1 MAYHKIIL
9 RRTWRV
15 FLYILLCLFTLI
27 LLAYIFIN
35 LPVGKRVVRNKVQRF
50 LGEKLHTKVVIGS
63 IDYSLPQWLEIKGV
77 YIEDQQKD
85 TLAYGEEIS
94 ADLNMVKLMFGYTD
108 IEKLYFKNILLKINK
123 GENDTVFNYNF
134 VLDAFTGN
142 KSTTSIPDTAALKL
156 TLNRLV
162 FDNVALHFRDEKAG
176 NNFNASIQS
185 LDAILTKFQPDRV
198 QFGLDNFYA
207 RGVNFKMKTYKES
220 IPDTVTVKPAD
231 SLNLPEY
238 SLFINANK
246 FNLYD
251 VNVSIDNST
260 NGMQYGNNITHLA
273 LSNVVFNLGQSIA
286 IADSA
291 LLDSSMV
298 KLVLPKTK
306 PFEKKDSIIPSAPW
320 FVKLG
325 QLNMRQNN
333 LAFDDSNMPYAGSFD
348 AFHLDLKNVNTD
360 IKAFHYS
367 YDTLRGTV
375 QQFSFKEKNGFNV
388 DSLHV
393 NYLQTATE
401 LTADELYFKT
411 PQTLLRDKIELRF
424 DTASAT
430 KALRT
435 KNSTVA
441 ASISNS
447 IIAFNDLYQVMPSIK
462 SSFPPSKFANL
473 SVRINTE
480 LRGNLQHIYL
490 PFLQLSGL
498 TGSSVSGH
506 GNLYNVS
513 DPKLFSYDLVIDK
526 SRITKSD
533 LLKFIPP
540 GNAEAI
546 QKIPAVFNLS
556 GHITGNANN
565 VIADIRTS
573 AQGASFNGRIALHN
587 ISNPAKLSY
596 DLAIKS
602 ADISKNFIIAFLPAG
617 SLPPQINLP
626 ENIKTSGTIKG
637 DDNSVTLNTKL
648 ATSYGNA
655 NVKGYLNN
663 YKNPEQVKY
672 DLDINLAGFN
682 VGRLIKQDSILGLV
696 SGYVTA
702 KGKGFNYKTMVSDIN
717 GNLDAFAY
725 KGYVYHDMDFTS
737 RFNNGLIKSEGKIND
752 DNLRMQYNL
761 LANVKGAYP
770 TVEAKLR
777 VDTVQLQALNLY
789 ADTLN
794 ASFTADIRAN
804 DTRPRNL
811 DLHVI
816 IDSTFM
822 QLGTEKTYLDSMV
835 LTGTSAAG
843 VDDIRFT
850 APFADIHANG
860 AFDYDKVGASLM
872 QYINNYYK
880 FSDTKPLSIPDQQLT
895 FEGNIQRHP
904 IVLYVV
910 PGLYDYRDINFKGRY
925 SSAMKDSALNFTAS
939 VPYLFYDDYILR
951 NGNLNVV
958 SRNEQLN
965 YDIKLDT
972 LDYAALTFYGSTI
985 KGYAAHDSLAA
996 DAVTQDNKGVD
1007 WFGANASVAIKADE
1021 YSFRLND
1028 NLLLNYER
1036 WKVAPDNHISYSPR
1050 GILVKNFKMN
1060 SDTASISINS
1070 RQQVPNSPIDVVIDN
1085 FNLKSISVLISND
1098 SLFASG
1104 VMDAMLLVDELD
1116 KPLPAF
1122 TGNAEITNLA
1132 IKQQPIGNVSAS
1144 LQKKSENS
1152 IGGTLR
1158 LTGNGNDVEANG
1170 DYYLNNKEEQFRAN
1184 LIMHRMNLKT
1194 LQVFTLG
1201 LIQNAS
1207 GAINGNLEL
1216 NGKFSDPRWKGDI
1229 NFDTARFTLSEYGSV
1244 IRINQQRISLNYPDI
1259 SFTNFIVLD
1268 SLSHEAK
1275 LNGKITSRSLNEY
1288 DLNLDLNAKDFIV
1301 MNTPNAISNEIYGYA
1316 SVDADMRITGNSISP
1331 KLEGNILVK
1340 DGSKVTIVIPE
1351 RSYGKDE
1358 ANSVVRFI
1366 DRDTFAVDPP
1376 KTPFIPVK
1384 DSYVNF
1390 ARYLNYNFN
1399 IEVNKNSTF
1408 TIIIDPVTGD
1418 KVVAQGDAQLNAGV
1432 DPGGNLILAGNY
1444 ELDHGEYEL
1453 NYQFLQ
1459 RKFKLMKGSIISF
1472 GGEPMNARVNITA
1485 EYTAYTSARDLL
1497 SNEVTDVSPTLANS
1511 FNQKIPFRV
1520 ILYLS
1525 GVLSKPDINFD
1536 IQLPEQSNL
1545 ITGDLRTTIENKLIQ
1560 LRGDQAAT
1568 NKQVFSLLLMG
1579 RFVGEQ
1585 SSDFFKGNTSD
1596 FSDLAMQSVSQFLS
1610 QALNEIAANLL
1621 KGIDVDLNLNT
1632 YRDFSNGGNNERTD
1646 LNVTL
1651 SKTFLDDR
1659 LVVSV
1664 GTNFGVVGEDPS
1676 KKTGSSSTSFM
1687 PDVSV
1692 AYKLTKDGRYMVRAY
1707 RKNQFEVVLDGYV
1720 VETGI
1725 SFLVTMDYDKFHEL
1739 FRRKK

>member
-1 MAYHKIIL
+1 MAKPKIIL
-9 RRTWRV
+9 RKTWKV
-15 FLYILLCLFTLI
+15 FLYVLLCVFVLI
-27 LLAYIFIN
+27 FLTYIFIN
-35 LPVGKRVVRNKVQRF
+35 LPVGKRVVKNQVQSF
-50 LGEKLHTKVVIGS
+50 LQDKLHTKVIIGS

-94 ADLNMVKLMFGYTD
+94 ADLDMIKLAFGKTD
-108 IEKLYFKNILLKINK
+108 IEKLYFKNILLKINR

-162 FDNVALHFRDEKAG
+162 FDNVALHFKDEKAG
-176 NNFNASIQS
+176 NNFSASIQS
-185 LDAILTKFQPDRV
+185 LDAELTKFQPDRV

-207 RGVNFKMKTYKES
+207 RGVNFKMFTYKES

-231 SLNLPEY
+231 SLHLPEY
-238 SLFINANK
+238 ALFINAHK

-251 VNVSIDNST
+251 VNVSVDNST
-260 NGMQYGNNITHLA
+260 NGMQYGNNITHLG
-273 LSNVVFNLGQSIA
+273 LSNVIFNLGQSIA

-306 PFEKKDSIIPSAPW
+306 PVVKKDSIIPSAPW
-320 FVKLG
+320 LVKLG

-333 LAFDDSNMPYAGSFD
+333 LAFDDSNIPYAGGFD
-348 AFHLDLKNVNTD
+348 VFHLDLKNVNTD
-360 IKAFHYS
+360 IKSFHYS

-375 QQFSFKEKNGFNV
+375 QKFNFKEKNGFSV

-401 LTADELYFKT
+401 LTADELFFKT
-411 PQTLLRDKIELRF
+411 PQSLLRDKIELRF

-441 ASISNS
+441 ANISNS

-490 PFLQLSGL
+490 PFLELSGL
-498 TGSSVSGH
+498 TGSSVSAH

-513 DPKLFSYDLVIDK
+513 DPRIFSYDLIIDK

-540 GNAEAI
+540 GNAEALK
-546 QKIPAVFNLS
+546 KIPVVFNLS

-565 VIADIRTS
+565 VIADIRTN
-573 AQGASFNGRIALHN
+573 AQGASFNGRLALHN

-596 DLAIKS
+596 DVAIKS
-602 ADISKNFIIAFLPAG
+602 ADISKNFITAFLPAG

-626 ENIKTSGTIKG
+626 DNIKASGTIKG
-637 DDNSVTLNTKL
+637 NDNNLTLNTKL
-648 ATSYGNA
+648 VTSYGNA

-663 YKNPEQVKY
+663 YKNTEQVKY
-672 DLDINLAGFN
+672 DMDINLAGFN
-682 VGRLIKQDSILGLV
+682 VGRLIRQDSIIGVV
-696 SGYVTA
+696 SGYVSA
-702 KGKGFNYKTMVSDIN
+702 KGRGFNYKTMLSDIN
-717 GNLDAFAY
+717 GKLDAFTY
-725 KGYVYHDMDFTS
+725 KGYVYHDIDFTS
-737 RFNNGLIKSEGKIND
+737 SFNKGRIKSEGKIND
-752 DNLRMQYNL
+752 DNLRMNYNL
-761 LANVKGAYP
+761 LANVQGIYP
-770 TVEAKLR
+770 TIDAKLR
-777 VDTVQLQALNLY
+777 VDTVQLQALHLY
-789 ADTLN
+789 TDTLN
-794 ASFTADIRAN
+794 ASFTADISAH

-811 DLHVI
+811 DVHVI
-816 IDSTFM
+816 IDSTYL

-843 VDDIRFT
+843 VNDITFT
-850 APFADIHANG
+850 APFADIHAKG
-860 AFDYDKVGASLM
+860 AFDYDKVGTSLM

-880 FSDTKPLSIPDQQLT
+880 ITDTKPVNVPDQQLT
-895 FEGNIQRHP
+895 FEASIRRHP
-904 IVLYVV
+904 IVMYVV
-910 PGLYDYRDINFKGRY
+910 PGLYDYRDINIKGNY
-925 SSAMKDSALNFTAS
+925 ASALKDSALNFAAS
-939 VPYLFYDDYILR
+939 LPYIFYDDYILR
-951 NGNLNVV
+951 NGNIKLL
-958 SRNEQLN
+958 SRNDQLK

-972 LDYAALTFYGSTI
+972 LSYAANTFYGSTI
-985 KGYAAHDSLAA
+985 NGYAAHDSLSVN
-996 DAVTQDNKGVD
+996 AVTQDNRAVD
-1007 WFGANASVAIKADE
+1007 WFGANASIAIKGDE

-1036 WKVAPDNHISYSPR
+1036 WNVMPNNHISYSPR
-1050 GILVKNFKMN
+1050 GLLVTNFKIN

-1070 RQQVPNSPIDVVIDN
+1070 RQEVPNSPIDVVIDN
-1085 FNLKSISVLISND
+1085 FNLKSISVLLSND
-1098 SLFASG
+1098 TLLASG
-1104 VMDAMLLVDELD
+1104 IMDANLLVSELD
-1116 KPLPAF
+1116 KTLPAF
-1122 TGNAEITNLA
+1122 TGTANITNLA
-1132 IKQQPIGNVSAS
+1132 IKQNLIGNVAAS
-1144 LQKKSENS
+1144 LQKASENTIS
-1152 IGGTLR
+1152 GTLK
-1158 LTGNGNDVEANG
+1158 LTGNGNDVEATG
-1170 DYYLNNKEEQFRAN
+1170 DYYLNNTEKQFDAN
-1184 LIMHRMNLKT
+1184 VIMHRMNLKT
-1194 LQVFTLG
+1194 LQGFTVG

-1216 NGKFSDPRWKGDI
+1216 NGKFSDPRWKGQI

-1244 IRINQQRISLNYPDI
+1244 IRLNQQHISLNYPDI
-1259 SFTNFIVLD
+1259 SFDNFVVLD

-1275 LNGKITSRSLNEY
+1275 LNGKITSRSLSEY

-1301 MNTPNAISNEIYGYA
+1301 INTPNAISNEIYGYA
-1316 SVDADMRITGNSISP
+1316 AVDADMRITGNSISP
-1331 KLEGNILVK
+1331 NLEGNILVK
-1340 DGSKVTIVIPE
+1340 DGSKITIVLPE
-1351 RSYGKDE
+1351 RSYSKDE
-1358 ANSVVRFI
+1358 ANAVVRFI
-1366 DRDTFAVDPP
+1366 DRDTFNVDPP
-1376 KTPFIPVK
+1376 KTPFIPVE
-1384 DSYVNF
+1384 DAFVNF

-1408 TIIIDPVTGD
+1408 TIIIDPATGD
-1418 KVVAQGDAQLNAGV
+1418 KVVAQGNAQLNAGV
-1432 DPGGNLILAGNY
+1432 DPGGNLVIAGNY
-1444 ELDHGEYEL
+1444 ELDNGEYEL

-1459 RKFKLMKGSIISF
+1459 RKFKLMKGSSITF
-1472 GGEPMNARVNITA
+1472 LGEPMNARVNITA
-1485 EYTAYTSARDLL
+1485 EYTANTSARDLIG
-1497 SNEVTDVSPTLANS
+1497 NEVTDISPNLANS

-1520 ILYLS
+1520 ILYLT
-1525 GVLSKPDINFD
+1525 GVLSRPDINFD

-1585 SSDFFKGNTSD
+1585 SSDFFKGNGSD
-1596 FSDLAMQSVSQFLS
+1596 FSDLARQSVSQFLS
-1610 QALNEIAANLL
+1610 QALNEIAANLF

-1632 YRDFSNGGNNERTD
+1632 YRDFSNGGNSQRTD

-1659 LVVSV
+1659 LIISV
-1664 GTNFGVVGEDPS
+1664 GTNFGVSGEDPA
-1676 KKTGSSSTSFM
+1676 KKAGTNSNSFM